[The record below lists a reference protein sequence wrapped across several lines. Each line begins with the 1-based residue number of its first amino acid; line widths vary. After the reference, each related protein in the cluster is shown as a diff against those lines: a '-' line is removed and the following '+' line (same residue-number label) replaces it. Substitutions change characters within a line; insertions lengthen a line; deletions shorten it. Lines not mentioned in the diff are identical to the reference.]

1 MNKVRKLWLKVGLIT
16 AALASVIVATTVYIA
31 QPTYAQV
38 SDVIKKKAVAYGISQ
53 CYKQGY
59 MNSPVTASSYN
70 AGWGPS
76 SLVNY
81 GGSYAQPTGAYG
93 DGYSL
98 TLSCSELLNGN
109 GLNGTF
115 QGAFS
120 WVNAPENA
128 NNTTAFSSF
137 MTGIGYTK
145 SNASAGQCASFT
157 YRSGNSVDTLK
168 LCAET
173 DNGQANGKITGKI
186 TVSGDG
192 GINVTFKTTDT
203 TVEPVC
209 SQFGSWASS
218 CSVHSYTQ
226 GTTQFDTLMGEIM
239 GDLIE
244 NRKNGIMFGDWKL
257 DENVAFEPMGET
269 LATYTITNK
278 TTAANKATSYLT
290 GYSGSNIALTPNEQ
304 LALLQDY
311 MLNFYAIERYG
322 GACDLD
328 DSQANVAKNAGY
340 SLIETSM
347 FGSGLQKCWVRP
359 TKNKNSSVTGFDKDG
374 YFTGTP
380 LYYDDVVGA
389 FGGSVEDL
397 FKGDKEKCNTA
408 ATNAL
413 NAANSIVDMYYLGS
427 TTKEEHDR
435 ALKTIDELNAI
446 KKQHGQ
452 YWHEENGTIVCYP
465 FTNVDGTVTDTPTD
479 STTPP
484 DTPTTNPEDP
494 GDVGLVDGCFNNSGA
509 LGWIIC
515 PVLRMAGAATTG
527 IYQSIADN
535 YLTVKSDTMTSE
547 ALRGVWSD
555 FQGYANILFAILL
568 VIVILSQVTGVGL
581 SNYGI
586 KKVLPRLIIT
596 IILVNLSFI
605 LCSVAVDLSNIL
617 GTSLNDLFMNWN
629 VGGYVAENL
638 NIGTMIG
645 NTIESLFSVGAGTA
659 ITVVGIKVAIAT
671 GAWEGIILS
680 LLLTVIVAFVS
691 IIFFYIILGVRQAAI
706 VILIAVAPVAIV
718 CYALPNTQK
727 VFDRWLKIFSSLLLV
742 FPICGLLMGG
752 SNFASRLLLAANGE
766 VGFMYFLVAMLLSVI
781 PLFFVPTV
789 LKSSMSAMGNLGT
802 KISNMGS
809 RFGNWSSRTVRGT
822 RAFQER
828 QQEAMRNSNMTR
840 NQKIMDKTKLSDA
853 QQTRLA
859 ALRAKRASG
868 ATLTSNERRELRELG
883 SRQYRYARAASAR
896 ERGVMEDAM
905 ADVASRREMLEHGSA
920 RYEKIVAGAMREQRN
935 RDDAGQIA
943 LYEDG
948 KVDAFGGGGKVRG
961 DSLDDLAK
969 EHAALLAH
977 VADNPEDEIA
987 ASKLRAVQTLLGK
1000 MGPNGFDKMED
1011 NFGSLMANHSQ
1022 FSSANS
1028 KGLGIATSHLSRNFA
1043 GQIKANSRTFDK
1055 MLTDFNSDRFSQQGT
1070 FAQQTFT
1077 DALGKTQTK
1086 YMSSYYGAQGAQ
1098 SIKAENVNDLGD
1110 TYYDNLLRA
1119 TITGDLQGKDLEQ
1132 VLNVFNEAEA
1142 AAAAG
1147 KLTLKGEVRQRI
1159 QAIKNAAYASSA
1171 LNSGV
1176 RSEGSRMIGAAGAA
1190 GIDSIVKQ
1198 IESAGDWSTM
1208 STAERKQYSD
1218 LVNNITDSLK
1228 KDAHTVED
1236 VRQLQQALATA
1247 RGKNIE
1253 TAVTGGALIN
1263 QVGTADLHS
1272 YKIPRGS
1279 KQKVTMPTGW
1289 TKTTGGTWIDIATG
1303 APLNMTDAAKAE
1315 KILEHNASIDVE
1327 NDA

>member
-1 MNKVRKLWLKVGLIT
+1 MSSRRGIRLRVSAVAASVVAVVFASLFLVAQPVQASSDDEVMKKALAGAMEMCYRNRGSAFKSPIDTSEYFSIDSAVNAVGSYYMPTNIGNSMGTTPINCKEVFLGVQGGFLNTSTKLQGILARFGKSDYGVTPENLGYVDDTSGSASSQGYSCFNVSYHLFSSASDFTNKTSNKVCFPTDSSGKINIDNPQNVKLEDEGNVTSELGSLKIEYDSSMDCIRYSAMNPPAGESWGQGTGYGCFAWGVDGKTPSEVVQAMNEGASNIVANKGMIMTEGFFSVYQANEPAHTPTASQSTSQGSLASSMVLNNDSSRHAMDWLKGGTDGYTGMTFGPDDWAYIYTTYIKRLRESGQI
-16 AALASVIVATTVYIA
+16 SVNNDCTTDKNKY
-31 QPTYAQV
+31 TYAV
-38 SDVIKKKAVAYGISQ
+38 TSD
-53 CYKQGY
+53 
-59 MNSPVTASSYN
+59 
-70 AGWGPS
+70 
-76 SLVNY
+76 
-81 GGSYAQPTGAYG
+81 
-93 DGYSL
+93 
-98 TLSCSELLNGN
+98 
-109 GLNGTF
+109 NGTTWCEVL
-115 QGAFS
+115 GAESVTEQF
-120 WVNAPENA
+120 
-128 NNTTAFSSF
+128 
-137 MTGIGYTK
+137 
-145 SNASAGQCASFT
+145 AGQ
-157 YRSGNSVDTLK
+157 SGNSNKVLELMPFTKILEKYKNLNFANVD
-168 LCAET
+168 
-173 DNGQANGKITGKI
+173 
-186 TVSGDG
+186 S
-192 GINVTFKTTDT
+192 
-203 TVEPVC
+203 
-209 SQFGSWASS
+209 
-218 CSVHSYTQ
+218 
-226 GTTQFDTLMGEIM
+226 GTTGGVVG
-239 GDLIE
+239 GD
-244 NRKNGIMFGDWKL
+244 D
-257 DENVAFEPMGET
+257 DP
-269 LATYTITNK
+269 
-278 TTAANKATSYLT
+278 
-290 GYSGSNIALTPNEQ
+290 GSE
-304 LALLQDY
+304 
-311 MLNFYAIERYG
+311 
-322 GACDLD
+322 
-328 DSQANVAKNAGY
+328 
-340 SLIETSM
+340 
-347 FGSGLQKCWVRP
+347 GSGE
-359 TKNKNSSVTGFDKDG
+359 DG
-374 YFTGTP
+374 
-380 LYYDDVVGA
+380 DA
-389 FGGSVEDL
+389 
-397 FKGDKEKCNTA
+397 
-408 ATNAL
+408 
-413 NAANSIVDMYYLGS
+413 
-427 TTKEEHDR
+427 
-435 ALKTIDELNAI
+435 
-446 KKQHGQ
+446 
-452 YWHEENGTIVCYP
+452 
-465 FTNVDGTVTDTPTD
+465 
-479 STTPP
+479 
-484 DTPTTNPEDP
+484 
-494 GDVGLVDGCFNNSGA
+494 GLVDGCFNNSGA

-535 YLTVKSDTMTSE
+535 YLTVKSETMTSE

-568 VIVILSQVTGVGL
+568 IIVILSQVTGVGL

-680 LLLTVIVAFVS
+680 LLLTVLVAFIS
-691 IIFFYIILGVRQAAI
+691 IIFFYVILGVRQAAI

-789 LKSSMSAMGNLGT
+789 LKSSMAAMGNIGT

-809 RFGNWSSRTVRGT
+809 RFGNWSNRTVRGT

-868 ATLTSNERRELRELG
+868 ATLTNNERRELRELG

-1011 NFGSLMANHSQ
+1011 NFGNLMANHGQ

-1171 LNSGV
+1171 LNGGV
-1176 RSEGSRMIGAAGAA
+1176 RSEGSRMIGAAGTA

-1253 TAVTGGALIN
+1253 TAVTGGNLIS

-1289 TKTTGGTWIDIATG
+1289 TKTTSGTWIDIATG